1 MECSRCGY
9 VMQEYEKECPRCSR
23 MGAKQPAAPGRPQP
37 AAAGGVAVAPPRYLS
52 RPDEDDYDDAPALGW
67 PLTVMLWTVLM
78 MSIGE
83 LLFFVIGLYIV
94 TGSIIAVG
102 FIMALGFFGPVLK
115 VAGIISLLREQRW
128 GLFVYAFTCVV
139 PAILN
144 LMMPPQAGM
153 GGGGGTLGFLILL
166 VVDILPAIVIFYL
179 AMTKWE
185 ILE

>member
-1 MECSRCGY
+1 
-9 VMQEYEKECPRCSR
+9 MQEYEKECPRCSR
-23 MGAKQPAAPGRPQP
+23 MGAKQPATGRAMP
-37 AAAGGVAVAPPRYLS
+37 AAAAAGIATAPRYLS
-52 RPDEDDYDDAPALGW
+52 RPDDEDYDDAPALGW
-67 PLTVMLWTVLM
+67 PLTVMLWTVLL

-83 LLFFVIGLYIV
+83 LLFFVIGLYIL

-128 GLFVYAFTCVV
+128 GLFVYAFMCVV

-144 LMMPPQAGM
+144 LMMPPQSGV
-153 GGGGGTLGFLILL
+153 GGGGGTLGFLITL

-185 ILE
+185 VLE